1 MIRNFGIFLLLMLA
15 LSACSSDN
23 GDTGEPVTD
32 SFDRSA
38 MLANWADN
46 IIVPAFENFTS
57 STQELEAKTK
67 IFAETPSMVNLA
79 TLRIAFENAYLD
91 FQTVSMFEIGK
102 AEELNY
108 RNFLN
113 TYPAAITAMEE
124 KINSGNISLALPSTY
139 SQQGFPALDYL
150 INGVAETD
158 AEIVAVYSSE
168 KYKNYLKAVSERIN
182 ALTKEVNTSWQ
193 GAYRNTFVSNTSSS
207 STGSVDKFTN
217 HFVMYYEK
225 FLRSGKIGY
234 PAGAFTGEPLPQ
246 NVEAF
251 YSDDLSRKL
260 YIKALESV
268 RDFFNGKH
276 FSGSQTGPSYRQY
289 LDHLSFTKA
298 GEKLSNL
305 INSQFTS
312 IISQASQLDPNLK
325 LQVESNNE
333 KMLKAFD
340 ELQKAVV
347 LLKVDM
353 LQALSISVNYVDS
366 DGD

>member
-1 MIRNFGIFLLLMLA
+1 MIRTSGILIVLMLVFA
-15 LSACSSDN
+15 ACSSDN
-23 GDTGEPVTD
+23 GDTGESGTD
-32 SFDRSA
+32 TFDRGA

-46 IIVPAFENFTS
+46 IIAPAFENFTS
-57 STQELEAKTK
+57 STQDLENKTNVFVEDPSEAK
-67 IFAETPSMVNLA
+67 LA
-79 TLRIAFENAYLD
+79 ALRVAYEKAYLD

-113 TYPAAITAMEE
+113 TYPVSVTAMEE
-124 KINSGNISLALPSTY
+124 KINSGGYNLSLPSTY

-150 INGVAETD
+150 INGVGETN
-158 AEIVAVYSSE
+158 AEIVAVYSSAN
-168 KYKNYLKAVSERIN
+168 YKNYLKSVSERIN

-193 GAYRNTFVSNTSSS
+193 GAYRDIFVDNTSSS
-207 STGSVDKFTN
+207 STGSVDRFTN
-217 HFVMYYEK
+217 DFVMYYEK
-225 FLRSGKIGY
+225 FLRTGKIGF

-246 NVEAF
+246 NVEAV

-260 YIKALESV
+260 YIKSVESV

-276 FSGSQTGPSYRQY
+276 FSASQTGPSYKQY

-298 GEKLSNL
+298 GENLSNL
-305 INSQFTS
+305 INAQFNA
-312 IISQASQLDPNLK
+312 ILAQAAELNPNLK
-325 LQVESNNE
+325 TQVESNNE
-333 KMLKAFD
+333 KMLLAFD

-353 LQALSISVNYVDS
+353 LQALSISVDYVDS

>member
-1 MIRNFGIFLLLMLA
+1 MIRNSRILIVLMLVFA
-15 LSACSSDN
+15 SCSSDN
-23 GDTGEPVTD
+23 NTDDQGTD

-38 MLANWADN
+38 LLANWADN
-46 IIVPAFENFTS
+46 IIVPSFDNFKT
-57 STQELEAKTK
+57 STQDLEEKTNV
-67 IFAETPSMVNLA
+67 FVAEPSAAGLA
-79 TLRIAFENAYLD
+79 ALRKSFENAYLD

-113 TYPAAITAMEE
+113 TYPAAVTSIEE
-124 KINSGNISLALPSTY
+124 KINSGSFNLGLPSTY

-150 INGVAETD
+150 INGVAGTD
-158 AEIVAVYSSE
+158 AETVAVYSSE
-168 KYKNYLKAVSERIN
+168 KYKNYLKAVAARIN
-182 ALTKEVNTSWQ
+182 ALTGEVNASWQ
-193 GAYRNTFVSNTSSS
+193 GAYRDTFVNNTSSS
-207 STGSVDKFTN
+207 NTGSVDRFTN
-217 HFVMYYEK
+217 DFVMYYEK

-234 PAGAFTGEPLPQ
+234 PAGAFTGQPLPQ
-246 NVEAF
+246 NVEAL
-251 YSDDLSRKL
+251 YSNDLSRRL

-276 FSGSQTGPSYRQY
+276 FAGSQAGPGYRQY
-289 LDHLSFTKA
+289 LDHLSFTKE

-305 INSQFTS
+305 INAQFNT
-312 IISQASQLDPNLK
+312 ILDQAAALEPNLK
-325 LQVESNNE
+325 SQVESNNE
-333 KMLKAFD
+333 KMLLAFD

-353 LQALSISVNYVDS
+353 MQALSISVDYVDS